1 MENDTTRQTVA
12 DVMTP
17 APTTVDAA
25 QPLREAA
32 RLMAA
37 ENVGAL
43 VVTSDNT
50 AVGVVTDRDLVVR
63 GLAEGHGVDAPVQQ
77 VASEKVVTVGHTDPV
92 ETAVEVMRSAAVRR
106 VPVLD
111 GDVLVGIV
119 SIGDLAV
126 ERDPSSA
133 LADISDA
140 EPNR

>member
-1 MENDTTRQTVA
+1 MAQQTVA

-17 APTTVDAA
+17 SPTTVDAA
-25 QPLREAA
+25 EPLEAAA
-32 RLMAA
+32 RLMAT
-37 ENVGAL
+37 EDVGAL
-43 VVTSDNT
+43 VVTSGNA

-63 GLAEGHGVDAPVQQ
+63 GLAEGLGLDATVQQ

-92 ETAVEVMRSAAVRR
+92 ETAVEVMRAAAVRR

-126 ERDPSSA
+126 ERDPASA